1 MPPGGYAANG
11 NLLAHSDSV
20 MGDWAFQYDTLNRL
34 TVMAPPPNSPNA
46 PSADSISLGCYA
58 YDAFGNRTL
67 DVLTHSAD
75 DLCSSHPASEYSSY
89 TTHNQT
95 ATVYEVTDSSGTD
108 TVTSVPLTYDAAG
121 NVTSDGSNAY
131 VYDAEGRIC
140 AVENLLATTVTAYY
154 YDASGTRVAKGTPA
168 SATLPLSSQ
177 ACNPA
182 TNGFALTNEY
192 LLDQA
197 GNQVTELNN
206 QVTGT
211 AAMGW
216 AHSNV
221 WSGAHL
227 SATYDMDDE
236 CNQTTG
242 VCTWTP
248 ALHFHL
254 SDPLGTRRVQIAP
267 YGTTTY
273 GMIEGFFQSLPYGD
287 TLAVT
292 LWDPY
297 SGYTLPSADDATEH
311 HFTGKERD
319 AESGNDYFG
328 ARYYASSM
336 GRWMSPDWAAKAMP
350 VPYAKL
356 DNPQS
361 LNLYAYVLNNPLRSF
376 DPEGHE
382 MNAANPCNGAQ
393 NCTSSDTL
401 KQVDTTFNKKDGS
414 TTVTEV
420 HDIVATVNNADGTST
435 RASGTVTTSITFDSA
450 GKTTSASQ
458 SQSSTLVE
466 SFSKR
471 DGQGGSTIG
480 FTSATAN
487 HSVDTNSAFAALG
500 GGNTA
505 MGKLT
510 TTLDLEGNA
519 AEVHQH
525 NVDKEKENQ
534 GEKYLDNLKDAVDIL
549 NGIKEALKPE

>member
-1 MPPGGYAANG
+1 VYTYSVPPGGYAPNG

-34 TVMAPPPNSPNA
+34 TVMAPSNNA

-95 ATVYEVTDSSGTD
+95 ATVYEVTDSGGTD
-108 TVTSVPLTYDAAG
+108 SVTSVPLTYDAAG

-131 VYDAEGRIC
+131 VYDAEGHLC
-140 AVENLLATTVTAYY
+140 AMENLLATTVTAYY
-154 YDASGTRVAKGTPA
+154 YDAGGTRVAKGTPA

-182 TNGFALTNEY
+182 ANGFTLTNEY

-227 SATYDMDDE
+227 NATYDVVDE

-287 TLAVT
+287 TLAVD
-292 LWDPY
+292 LWDPN
-297 SGYTLPSADDATEH
+297 SGYTLPSADDATEN

-319 AESGNDYFG
+319 TESGNDYFE
-328 ARYYASSM
+328 ARYYSSAM
-336 GRWMSPDWAAKAMP
+336 GRFMSPDWTAKEEGDDP
-350 VPYAKL
+350 VPYSKL
-356 DNPQS
+356 ENPQT
-361 LNLYAYVLNNPLRSF
+361 LNLYQYGLNNPLGRTDPDGHMSTDTYEPDRFNHGAPHIDRS
-376 DPEGHE
+376 
-382 MNAANPCNGAQ
+382 
-393 NCTSSDTL
+393 T
-401 KQVDTTFNKKDGS
+401 KDGHL
-414 TTVTEV
+414 VGRY
-420 HDIVATVNNADGTST
+420 NPDGTP
-435 RASGTVTTSITFDSA
+435 IEHK
-450 GKTTSASQ
+450 GKTPPPIPKAD
-458 SQSSTLVE
+458 
-466 SFSKR
+466 R
-471 DGQGGSTIG
+471 
-480 FTSATAN
+480 
-487 HSVDTNSAFAALG
+487 
-500 GGNTA
+500 
-505 MGKLT
+505 GKF
-510 TTLDLEGNA
+510 
-519 AEVHQH
+519 Q
-525 NVDKEKENQ
+525 
-534 GEKYLDNLKDAVDIL
+534 DAVDKLHYQEDVDNRPGVPKIPIPD
-549 NGIKEALKPE
+549 GLKPKPDPTPNPLPIPVPPPSPSPGPNPSPAPTPTPLPGPSPEPLPLPEPIPFPFPAADHVSNLQP